1 MNGGCPT
8 VCPVTISL
16 ELDHRHGTIT
26 SLTVEGMDGQ
36 IIVTSNN
43 DIHKVTCCRN
53 LGGVTLERY
62 VCSGKQ
68 PAVRQ
73 RQFGSQSVGSSNS
86 TTIWLHMLEED
97 PPLWKLFTWCLFQ
110 ASSVKPVLVLSHKS
124 FA

>member
-1 MNGGCPT
+1 MEGVQLC
-8 VCPVTISL
+8 VTISL

-26 SLTVEGMDGQ
+26 SLTAEGMDGQ

-86 TTIWLHMLEED
+86 TTMAAH
-97 PPLWKLFTWCLFQ
+97 
-110 ASSVKPVLVLSHKS
+110 A
-124 FA
+124 